1 MIILLET
8 FFMLWCRN
16 RKYFISIL
24 WVSALATVATSAY
37 AKADD
42 NVLKFSTG
50 FDYSS
55 GSYGLS
61 YDTDILYVPFS
72 LQYDAFPWDFRITVP
87 YVHITGPG
95 GVIAGADGGVVVGTR
110 TDEKRTTEEGLGD
123 IVLSSRYALD
133 SLLNTSTLLDLTA
146 KVKIGTAD
154 ETKGLGTGEN
164 DYSLQLD
171 IAKKYGKTTP
181 FAMLGYKVMGDPD
194 GLELNDIWY
203 SSAGFDYKINP
214 TLNSGISFD
223 FKEATTPT
231 SEASK
236 EGVAYLNW
244 KLNPKATIMGYGV
257 VGFSDGSPDNGVGV
271 QISIKY

>member
-1 MIILLET
+1 
-8 FFMLWCRN
+8 MLWRRN

-24 WVSALATVATSAY
+24 WVSSLATVAY
-37 AKADD
+37 VKADD

-61 YDTDILYVPFS
+61 EDTNILYAPFS
-72 LQYDAFPWDFRITVP
+72 LKYDAFPWDFKITVP

-95 GVIAGADGGVVVGTR
+95 GVIAGGDGGVVIGTSA
-110 TDEKRTTEEGLGD
+110 DKKRTTEEGLGD
-123 IVLSSRYALD
+123 IILSSRYALD
-133 SLLNTSTLLDLTA
+133 HLLDTSTLLDLTA

-203 SSAGFDYKINP
+203 SSVGFDYKINP
-214 TLNSGISFD
+214 TLSSGVSFD
-223 FKEATTPT
+223 FKDATTPT

-244 KLNPKATIMGYGV
+244 KLNPKTSIMGYGV
-257 VGFSDGSPDNGVGV
+257 GGFSDGSPDSGVGI
-271 QISIKY
+271 QINIKY